1 MSETNHVI
9 VIGAGAAGMLAA
21 IAAAGEG
28 AEVELW
34 EQNEKPGKKLF
45 ITGKGRC
52 NVTNACD
59 MEELLGSVVSNS
71 KFLYSSFYGFTNQD
85 MMDLLEQAGLH
96 PETMKEFDRP
106 TPLKD
111 GPDGLRNWA
120 VQFFREDLKNLHEEQ
135 RIQIFKEMENSLK
148 DELWDGSQWVADYRR
163 IRVTAAR

>member
-1 MSETNHVI
+1 M
-9 VIGAGAAGMLAA
+9 
-21 IAAAGEG
+21 
-28 AEVELW
+28 ELW

-96 PETMKEFDRP
+96 
-106 TPLKD
+106 LKVERGNRVFPQSD
-111 GPDGLRNWA
+111 KSSDVINALSALLRQAGVRVCLNQKA
-120 VQFFREDLKNLHEEQ
+120 GGTGGGGGRVQRVRCGG
-135 RIQIFKEMENSLK
+135 RIQTADRVIVATGGLSLSRHR
-148 DELWDGSQWVADYRR
+148 LHRGRS
-163 IRVTAAR
+163 

>member
-59 MEELLGSVVSNS
+59 MPLFS
-71 KFLYSSFYGFTNQD
+71 
-85 MMDLLEQAGLH
+85 EQA
-96 PETMKEFDRP
+96 
-106 TPLKD
+106 
-111 GPDGLRNWA
+111 
-120 VQFFREDLKNLHEEQ
+120 
-135 RIQIFKEMENSLK
+135 
-148 DELWDGSQWVADYRR
+148 
-163 IRVTAAR
+163 ARQMMSDS

>member
-85 MMDLLEQAGLH
+85 MMDLLEQAGL
-96 PETMKEFDRP
+96 R
-106 TPLKD
+106 LKVERGNRVFPQSD
-111 GPDGLRNWA
+111 KSSDVISTLSG
-120 VQFFREDLKNLHEEQ
+120 
-135 RIQIFKEMENSLK
+135 
-148 DELWDGSQWVADYRR
+148 RR
-163 IRVTAAR
+163 V